1 MFTKEPCVNCGT
13 KLTLSFNLKKS
24 KNICRKCLHTMKY
37 SPLGREYI
45 HGKINQLIVNTHWKS
60 SKKNKIDYGKPYSE
74 LEITNE

>member
-1 MFTKEPCVNCGT
+1 
-13 KLTLSFNLKKS
+13 
-24 KNICRKCLHTMKY
+24 MKY